1 LYIPRIAWISA
12 RWAAML
18 ASALLCCTA
27 PAAAAD
33 PAQNF
38 IQTYVTQGLA
48 ILNDASLPHAEKH
61 TRFEALLDP
70 ITDMR
75 RVALYTLG
83 PAAKTA
89 APDQL
94 DAFVEAFRELE
105 MAFYERELWR
115 EGRLS
120 IENAIE
126 RSKTD
131 VIVQAFRLEDDGRRS
146 VNADRI
152 DFRVLNPSDKPILVD
167 LCVGGVWLTQSQ
179 KAQFSEFLEQRGAT
193 MARLTAK
200 IRNRASKMN
209 RYLAAGEAPPPR
221 QRHRR

>member
-1 LYIPRIAWISA
+1 LGVSRNAWTSA
-12 RWAAML
+12 RSAAV
-18 ASALLCCTA
+18 AVALLCCA
-27 PAAAAD
+27 SLPAAAG
-33 PAQNF
+33 PSESF

-61 TRFEALLDP
+61 KRFETLLAP
-70 ITDMR
+70 MTDMH

-83 PAAKTA
+83 PAARTT
-89 APDQL
+89 PPEQL
-94 DAFVEAFRELE
+94 EAFVQAFQELE
-105 MAFYERELWR
+105 TAFYERELWR

-131 VIVQAFRLEDDGRRS
+131 MIVQAFRLEDDGSRS
-146 VNADRI
+146 VNADQI
-152 DFRVLNPSDKPILVD
+152 DFRVLNPADKPILVD

-179 KAQFSEFLEQRGAT
+179 KVQFSEFLEQRGAT
-193 MARLTAK
+193 MAKLTAK

-221 QRHRR
+221 QRRAR